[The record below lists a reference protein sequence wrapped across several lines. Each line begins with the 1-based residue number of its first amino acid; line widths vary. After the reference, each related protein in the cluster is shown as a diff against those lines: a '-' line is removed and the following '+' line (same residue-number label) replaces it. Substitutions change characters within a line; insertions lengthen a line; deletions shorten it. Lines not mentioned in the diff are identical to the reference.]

1 MMLEHINENN
11 MADNLRSAIR
21 KTLKNKKDRTI
32 DLGGNATTKEYT
44 SSVIANLE

>member
-1 MMLEHINENN
+1 
-11 MADNLRSAIR
+11 MADSLRNAIR
-21 KTLKNKKDRTI
+21 KTLRNKKERTV